1 MQNTDYEI
9 LNDLIRDKYYTT
21 NNIMGYILYW
31 YEMDLINTQERND
44 LVRLLYSTSGLTADQ
59 FIKVLKQTKEDYYSD
74 YVTRLYTIVPSDNP
88 YNESL
93 GRSFTFDTRRLWE
106 HVDEGV
112 YFNSINEAKSFID
125 KIMFSPSAVRI
136 MPILIDVGEYTPE
149 ALQSHYGKIFVL
161 N

>member
-21 NNIMGYILYW
+21 HNIMSYILYW
-31 YEMDLINTQERND
+31 YERDLINTQERND

-59 FIKVLKQTKEDYYSD
+59 FIKVLKRTKEDYSD
-74 YVTRLYTIVPSDNP
+74 DVMLLYTIVPSSNP
-88 YNESL
+88 YDEALS
-93 GRSFTFDTRRLWE
+93 RSFTFDTRHLWA

-112 YFNSINEAKSFID
+112 YFNNIDEAKSFID
-125 KIMFSPSAVRI
+125 KILFSPSAVRI
-136 MPILIDVGEYTPE
+136 MPILIDISEYTSE
-149 ALQSHYGKIFVL
+149 AVQSRYGKIFVL